1 MLFLQFADHVTLS
14 MSSKGDISFALNEIE
29 IFESLSG
36 LMLWRNKTHRIW
48 AGQRKRVQIKQKA

>member
-1 MLFLQFADHVTLS
+1 MLFSQFADHVTLS

-36 LMLWRNKTHRIW
+36 LMLCRNKTHMIW
-48 AGQRKRVQIKQKA
+48 AGQWKHVKIKQKP